1 VQAAGYKPG
10 QAQTLRVTVS
20 HPEAQR
26 WGFEIVARWAKD
38 PTQTAGTFNATN
50 SAVQVPG
57 DYATHTSDGTLAG
70 GSNGTK
76 TFEIEWM
83 APSGS
88 EDGDIIFYA
97 AGNAANN
104 NNQNT
109 GDRIYTTQ
117 TRVQPDAACG
127 STERPILTRIID
139 AASGGAAGSSNSI
152 LTLQGRNFATA
163 TAREAHGGYIRDNK
177 YPTELNCV
185 AVEIGGQRVPIL
197 YVQNDQINIQ
207 APTLTQTGAIP
218 VRVIVNPDRQNAIPS
233 DQATVTIQNF
243 SPSFFTFAPTRSIAA
258 RIPNGGPIVADPGI
272 VPGARP
278 ARPGE
283 IIELYGT
290 GLGPT
295 QTPVAS
301 GALTPNQAISTTN
314 RVTVTVGGTTL
325 AAADVFYAGLAPGNI
340 SGLYQV
346 NVRIPAS
353 AGNGDVPV
361 TMAIGGVE
369 SAAGTTIPV
378 RTQ

>member
-1 VQAAGYKPG
+1 
-10 QAQTLRVTVS
+10 
-20 HPEAQR
+20 
-26 WGFEIVARWAKD
+26 
-38 PTQTAGTFNATN
+38 
-50 SAVQVPG
+50 
-57 DYATHTSDGTLAG
+57 
-70 GSNGTK
+70 
-76 TFEIEWM
+76 M
-83 APSGS
+83 
-88 EDGDIIFYA
+88 
-97 AGNAANN
+97 
-104 NNQNT
+104 
-109 GDRIYTTQ
+109 
-117 TRVQPDAACG
+117 
-127 STERPILTRIID
+127 
-139 AASGGAAGSSNSI
+139 
-152 LTLQGRNFATA
+152 
-163 TAREAHGGYIRDNK
+163 
-177 YPTELNCV
+177 
-185 AVEIGGQRVPIL
+185 
-197 YVQNDQINIQ
+197 
-207 APTLTQTGAIP
+207 
-218 VRVIVNPDRQNAIPS
+218 IVNPDRQNAIPS